1 MRRPTYHK
9 LLRPSPKVEKY
20 LGRLEAAVMEV
31 LWDRGQASVREVL
44 DALRGDRTMAYTTV
58 MTVMVRLADKGLLE
72 RQTDGRMYRYWA
84 AATREEFLSG
94 VSRRVIDDLIEDF
107 GDVAMAQFLD
117 VLDGVDPERLRTLRQ
132 LAHARQVQTD
142 DG

>member
-1 MRRPTYHK
+1 MRRPLYHK

-20 LGRLEAAVMEV
+20 LGGLEAAIMDL
-31 LWDRGQASVREVL
+31 LWGRGEASVREVVET
-44 DALRGDRTMAYTTV
+44 LRGERAVAYTTV
-58 MTVMVRLADKGLLE
+58 MTVMSRLTEKGLLE
-72 RQTDGRMYRYWA
+72 RHVDGRVYRYRA
-84 AATREEFLSG
+84 AMSREAFLRG

-117 VLDGVDPERLRTLRQ
+117 VLDGFEPERLRALRQ
-132 LAHARQVQTD
+132 LARERQVQD

>member
-20 LGRLEAAVMEV
+20 LGGLETAVMDV

-44 DALRGDRTMAYTTV
+44 GALRGNRTMAYTTV

-72 RQTDGRMYRYWA
+72 RQTDGRMYLYRA
-84 AATREEFLSG
+84 AVTREEFLSG

-117 VLDGVDPERLRTLRQ
+117 VLDGVNPERLRTLRQ
-132 LAHARQVQTD
+132 LAHARQLQND